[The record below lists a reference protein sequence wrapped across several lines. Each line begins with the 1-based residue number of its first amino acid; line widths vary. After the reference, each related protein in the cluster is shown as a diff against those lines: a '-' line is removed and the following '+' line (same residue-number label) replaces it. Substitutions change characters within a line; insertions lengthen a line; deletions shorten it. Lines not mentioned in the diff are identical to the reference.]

1 MDILWA
7 LPVVVASFVFQV
19 RPRLRNRYFGI
30 DTWRHLAVAEHYR
43 RRRRGEVQDFDR
55 YLIPERSDYPPLLR
69 ILLSWIPK
77 AALDSSQWFLS
88 PVIDA
93 VHNVVL
99 FCVAYQ
105 LTGEI
110 WAAMVAQVAY
120 ALAPLIVMENSN
132 LSTRS
137 LASLMFTLL
146 MISYLAFHSS
156 GAWALV
162 LVSVAVG
169 TMLFLTHRMALQ
181 ALLAITVALSLWFQT
196 PYYMLVFIGSWLMA
210 IVVSGGFYWRVFTGH
225 LAMLWWWRRNIH
237 NRYAH
242 QFRGLPDKAERS
254 GDPVFRIY
262 QLVRSAPFIAVF
274 AGNAFVLFPIVVAL
288 DRGLGF
294 GLLGSSIW
302 DLQLSFVLVWAL
314 ALLITGVLIRQ
325 IRYVEWLGEGERYG
339 EYAAFPTALAVA
351 ASLTTVQAN
360 LSWLPWL
367 VFGVVAIFGGL
378 LPALFLQQQVVAKDK
393 SRSLT
398 PELREV
404 LEAVNTITPS
414 PNLITF
420 PLFLADFAL
429 YFTKAR
435 VFSTD
440 SSFGHMHHYQG
451 IWPVLD
457 SPLAEILRKYDVD
470 HVLVNESYVGCDEI
484 GIKGAPIR
492 AQAGSFCLVDV
503 RAVDEGGA

>member
-120 ALAPLIVMENSN
+120 ALAPLIVMENST

-288 DRGLGF
+288 DRGRICCLPHSAGRR
-294 GLLGSSIW
+294 GSV
-302 DLQLSFVLVWAL
+302 DYGAGKLKLVTL
-314 ALLITGVLIRQ
+314 VGVWGC
-325 IRYVEWLGEGERYG
+325 RYFRRFTPSVVFTAASSGEGQELFFDAGAKR
-339 EYAAFPTALAVA
+339 
-351 ASLTTVQAN
+351 S
-360 LSWLPWL
+360 
-367 VFGVVAIFGGL
+367 FGGSEHEYSESKL
-378 LPALFLQQQVVAKDK
+378 
-393 SRSLT
+393 
-398 PELREV
+398 
-404 LEAVNTITPS
+404 
-414 PNLITF
+414 
-420 PLFLADFAL
+420 
-429 YFTKAR
+429 
-435 VFSTD
+435 
-440 SSFGHMHHYQG
+440 
-451 IWPVLD
+451 
-457 SPLAEILRKYDVD
+457 D
-470 HVLVNESYVGCDEI
+470 HVPAFLG
-484 GIKGAPIR
+484 
-492 AQAGSFCLVDV
+492 
-503 RAVDEGGA
+503 